1 MKRIDIYFLLLA
13 VILLIGGVGL
23 GIFMAMNK
31 DYQLAPVH
39 AHVNLVGWVS
49 LAIFGLTYRAFPR
62 LKDTRL
68 AGLHFALAAASA
80 AAMPYALYRAI
91 VLQSEALA
99 IIASLTFLAAAVIFL
114 IQLIGL
120 SRRSAD

>member
-1 MKRIDIYFLLLA
+1 MKRIDLYFLLLA
-13 VILLIGGVGL
+13 VILLIGGVVL

-49 LAIFGLTYRAFPR
+49 LAIFGLVYRAFPR

-68 AGLHFALAAASA
+68 AGLHFALAVASA

-99 IIASLTFLAAAVIFL
+99 IIASLTFLAAAVVFL
-114 IQLIGL
+114 IQLVGL
-120 SRRSAD
+120 ARTPAD

>member
-13 VILLIGGVGL
+13 VILLIGGVVL
-23 GIFMAMNK
+23 GITMAMNK

-49 LAIFGLTYRAFPR
+49 LAIFGLTYRAFPQ

-68 AGLHFALAAASA
+68 AGLHFALAAAA
-80 AAMPYALYRAI
+80 GLAMPYALYRAI

-99 IIASLTFLAAAVIFL
+99 IIASMLFLAAAVVFL
-114 IQLIGL
+114 IQLIGIA
-120 SRRSAD
+120 RAPAD